1 MSDFMMDEGAR
12 PISEDDILKELAK
25 TEEGRRLLEEVMASE
40 LGGESV
46 GGGGELGQLAGIG
59 QQSLPPQ
66 PQLPPQQGL
75 PPQQTNREFDLP
87 PPGLGNDE
95 TDLVPQDV
103 SNVSPEL
110 DPTAGVLG
118 EAESVGADE
127 THTMPDGTVHPYK
140 THEEMVA
147 ALLKKQEIEG
157 VELVGADLRGTRLGR
172 GR

>member
-75 PPQQTNREFDLP
+75 PTEPTNRGFDLP
-87 PPGLGNDE
+87 PLSLNNADTAP
-95 TDLVPQDV
+95 VPSGI
-103 SNVSPEL
+103 SNMSP
-110 DPTAGVLG
+110 A
-118 EAESVGADE
+118 E
-127 THTMPDGTVHPYK
+127 THSMGIDPETGEEIIHAFGTHKEYLDAQRNK
-140 THEEMVA
+140 MGNA
-147 ALLKKQEIEG
+147 
-157 VELVGADLRGTRLGR
+157 LRGRQ
-172 GR
+172 

>member
-1 MSDFMMDEGAR
+1 MMDGQ
-12 PISEDDILKELAK
+12 ISEEHIRVLLQKLKDAENPDGAVGDVRELPVIEPQIPP
-25 TEEGRRLLEEVMASE
+25 T
-40 LGGESV
+40 
-46 GGGGELGQLAGIG
+46 
-59 QQSLPPQ
+59 QQLPPQ

-147 ALLKKQEIEG
+147 ALLKKQEKATQIEG

-172 GR
+172 GRY

>member
-1 MSDFMMDEGAR
+1 MAHGQ
-12 PISEDDILKELAK
+12 ISEKDIM
-25 TEEGRRLLEEVMASE
+25 RLLESEKGKLIVEQMMAAENPVGAVGDVRE
-40 LGGESV
+40 LPVIEP
-46 GGGGELGQLAGIG
+46 QIPPT
-59 QQSLPPQ
+59 QQLPPQ

-147 ALLKKQEIEG
+147 ALLKKQEKATQIEG

-172 GR
+172 GQY

>member
-66 PQLPPQQGL
+66 QGL
-75 PPQQTNREFDLP
+75 PPEPTNREFEAP
-87 PPGLGNDE
+87 PFSLNNADTAP
-95 TDLVPQDV
+95 VPPNI
-103 SNVSPEL
+103 SNMSP
-110 DPTAGVLG
+110 A
-118 EAESVGADE
+118 E
-127 THTMPDGTVHPYK
+127 THSMGIDPETGEEIIHAFGTHKEYLDAQRNK
-140 THEEMVA
+140 MGNA
-147 ALLKKQEIEG
+147 
-157 VELVGADLRGTRLGR
+157 LRGRQ
-172 GR
+172 

>member
-1 MSDFMMDEGAR
+1 MMDNMRGQMG
-12 PISEDDILKELAK
+12 P
-25 TEEGRRLLEEVMASE
+25 TEEEIRVLLQKLKDAENPVGAVGDVRE
-40 LGGESV
+40 LPVIEP
-46 GGGGELGQLAGIG
+46 QIPPT
-59 QQSLPPQ
+59 QQLPPQ

-95 TDLVPQDV
+95 TDLARPDI
-103 SNVSPEL
+103 SNMSPEL

-172 GR
+172 GQY

>member
-1 MSDFMMDEGAR
+1 MG
-12 PISEDDILKELAK
+12 P
-25 TEEGRRLLEEVMASE
+25 TEEEIRVLLQKLKDAENPVGAVGDVRE
-40 LGGESV
+40 LPVIEP
-46 GGGGELGQLAGIG
+46 QIPPT
-59 QQSLPPQ
+59 QQLPPQ

-87 PPGLGNDE
+87 PPGLVNDG
-95 TDLVPQDV
+95 TDF
-103 SNVSPEL
+103 VSPDIGNISPEIY
-110 DPTAGVLG
+110 PTAGVLG

-172 GR
+172 GQY

>member
-1 MSDFMMDEGAR
+1 MG
-12 PISEDDILKELAK
+12 P
-25 TEEGRRLLEEVMASE
+25 TEEEIRVLLQKLKDAENPVGAVGDVRE
-40 LGGESV
+40 LPVIEP
-46 GGGGELGQLAGIG
+46 QIPPT
-59 QQSLPPQ
+59 QQLPPQ

-87 PPGLGNDE
+87 PPDLGNDG
-95 TDLVPQDV
+95 TDLARPDI
-103 SNVSPEL
+103 SNMSPEL

-147 ALLKKQEIEG
+147 ALLKKQEKATQIEG

-172 GR
+172 GQY

>member
-66 PQLPPQQGL
+66 QPEPQPPQPFQ
-75 PPQQTNREFDLP
+75 PTNREFDKF
-87 PPGLGNDE
+87 PPGLGNDG
-95 TDLVPQDV
+95 TDF
-103 SNVSPEL
+103 VSPDISNISPEIY
-110 DPTAGVLG
+110 PTAGVLG
-118 EAESVGADE
+118 EADADK
-127 THTMPDGTVHPYK
+127 HTMKDGTVHPGRDHQQY
-140 THEEMVA
+140 
-147 ALLKKQEIEG
+147 LKMMEAFG
-157 VELVGADLRGTRLGR
+157 YPSRSRY
-172 GR
+172 

>member
-1 MSDFMMDEGAR
+1 MAHGQ
-12 PISEDDILKELAK
+12 ISEKDIM
-25 TEEGRRLLEEVMASE
+25 RLLESEKGKLIVEQMMAAENPVGAVGDVRE
-40 LGGESV
+40 LPVIEP
-46 GGGGELGQLAGIG
+46 QIPPT
-59 QQSLPPQ
+59 QQLPPQ

-87 PPGLGNDE
+87 PPDLGNDG
-95 TDLVPQDV
+95 TDLARPDI
-103 SNVSPEL
+103 SNMSPEL

-172 GR
+172 GQY